1 MGAVDNLA
9 CSHRGVPRGHRSRR
23 DVSAFTLIEL
33 LVVIAIIAILI
44 SLILPALGGARKEA
58 RRLQCMS
65 QLKGIGTGVQL
76 YMDTHDGILPHAL
89 PLDEPRPI
97 GYDDADESFVETMSA
112 FLDAPLPRKDP
123 GAVYFDFV
131 PKLYRC
137 PEDATGRDEETEFEP
152 VWRTFG
158 TSYYYDAGALMLF
171 AWGFQLTNNLDG
183 RGPAEYVTRV
193 YERANNQFVVL
204 SDADNWHR
212 EVDPDQDSNR
222 GKMAS
227 FFGDWRVDWYPAGG
241 QGFGP

>member
-1 MGAVDNLA
+1 MRSDGA
-9 CSHRGVPRGHRSRR
+9 SFRIGPGRGSSRSGA
-23 DVSAFTLIEL
+23 SAFTLIEL

-58 RRLQCMS
+58 RRLQCMTH
-65 QLKGIGTGVQL
+65 LKGLGTAVQL

-97 GYDDADESFVETMSA
+97 GYDAANESFVEAIGA
-112 FLDAPLPRKDP
+112 FLDSPAPRKP
-123 GAVYFDFV
+123 LGAAYFDFV
-131 PKLYRC
+131 PQLYRC
-137 PEDATGRDEETEFEP
+137 PEDVTGRDPDTEFEP

-158 TSYYYDAGALMLF
+158 TSYYYDPGAIMLF
-171 AWGFQLTNNLDG
+171 AWGLALVDTDDE
-183 RGPAEYVTRV
+183 RAPARFVTRL

-241 QGFGP
+241 QGLGP